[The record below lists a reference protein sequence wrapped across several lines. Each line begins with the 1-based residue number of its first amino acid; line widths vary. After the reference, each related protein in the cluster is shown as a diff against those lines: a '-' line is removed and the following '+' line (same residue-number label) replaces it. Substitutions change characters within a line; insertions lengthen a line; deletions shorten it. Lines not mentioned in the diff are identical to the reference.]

1 MIIPH
6 DATLAAVVKCSAH
19 LPVAGP
25 HAPWRPTGHGA
36 RRAANAYWLAHEY
49 VGVGD
54 LVANTRMANSNIEE
68 LPCYHGASAAKPG
81 AWMEPE
87 AGSGGP
93 APCMPTGVGL
103 STSFHVCRKA
113 VHSYRVHSV
122 PSKYREES
130 DLDTT
135 ARWRGGWEE
144 WPGRPPVLRG
154 RIEVGE
160 TQGSSSLGG
169 GHFPL
174 QKAAHGCPRPPRQH
188 CSPPKGYG
196 QSVCTV
202 AVAASLYKVIL
213 QKHLANSNC
222 MLRGTEM
229 GVHLD

>member
-169 GHFPL
+169 ALPPAESSTRLPPPSPTALLSAQRLWPERVYG
-174 QKAAHGCPRPPRQH
+174 GCSRI
-188 CSPPKGYG
+188 
-196 QSVCTV
+196 
-202 AVAASLYKVIL
+202 AL
-213 QKHLANSNC
+213 
-222 MLRGTEM
+222 
-229 GVHLD
+229 

>member
-6 DATLAAVVKCSAH
+6 DTTLAAVVKCSAH

-68 LPCYHGASAAKPG
+68 LHCYHEASAAKPG

-93 APCMPTGVGL
+93 APCMPTGGGL
-103 STSFHVCRKA
+103 STCSHVCRKA

-122 PSKYREES
+122 TSKYREES

-144 WPGRPPVLRG
+144 WPGCPPVLRG

-160 TQGSSSLGG
+160 TQGSSGLGG
-169 GHFPL
+169 ALPPAESSTRLPPPSPTALLSAQGLWPERV
-174 QKAAHGCPRPPRQH
+174 HGG
-188 CSPPKGYG
+188 CSRI
-196 QSVCTV
+196 
-202 AVAASLYKVIL
+202 AL
-213 QKHLANSNC
+213 
-222 MLRGTEM
+222 
-229 GVHLD
+229 